1 MQLLMFTEEGAHST
15 LDPDCRLSVNYPNFP
30 QMIEIHPT
38 NFLKRL
44 RPNQELHPLT
54 NSSSKQHYLKT
65 VHRYVAPQGCV
76 SQEGNHTRLR
86 AVPNPSRSGPRGIKQ

>member
-76 SQEGNHTRLR
+76 SQEGMCGYQASVSFR
-86 AVPNPSRSGPRGIKQ
+86 AYGTQAKAVR